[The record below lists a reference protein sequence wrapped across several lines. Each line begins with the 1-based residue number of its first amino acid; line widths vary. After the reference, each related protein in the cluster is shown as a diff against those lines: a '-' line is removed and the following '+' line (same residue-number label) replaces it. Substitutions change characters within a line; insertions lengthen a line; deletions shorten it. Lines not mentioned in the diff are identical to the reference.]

1 MIDILIAYE
10 INFDTTKFSKL
21 FHAYT
26 QLRLTYE
33 VEDFFWFGFS
43 FRFGDILSPLPGV
56 ANLRKTVDTL
66 QKSSTF
72 GNTVLWEGQGY
83 FSSM

>member
-1 MIDILIAYE
+1 MKIVAGDRHKYILIAYE

-33 VEDFFWFGFS
+33 VEDFFLVRIFLQIWRHS
-43 FRFGDILSPLPGV
+43 FAV
-56 ANLRKTVDTL
+56 AWRCQLA
-66 QKSSTF
+66 
-72 GNTVLWEGQGY
+72 
-83 FSSM
+83 